1 MSAATMSAAGPPP
14 TVRLIVVGGEV
25 LDGFVADANI
35 RLVALRMRE
44 CGVRLDRVTVVD
56 DDADAIADEV
66 RSALAGPRPML
77 VVTTG
82 GTGGTWD
89 DVTYRG
95 IAVALGRELTVAR
108 ELAEP
113 LGRIIDWTEAEGYQL
128 DSDAVDGMM
137 RIATIPAGSTV
148 HFVSSWLACV
158 QTDLDGGLAVRDGAT
173 VVALPGPPG
182 HVQRLI
188 DELVLPVVLAD
199 RRGTVRH
206 VDVTHEYPETLLV
219 GELRRVHLRH
229 PEVTLGS
236 YPGEPMTVRFS
247 GTIGDVS
254 AAAAELTAFLATLDR
269 HPGAAALRRAW
280 RRQTPW
286 TQPDARAAAE

>member
-1 MSAATMSAAGPPP
+1 MSAAGSSLA
-14 TVRLIVVGGEV
+14 VRLIVVGGEV

-35 RLVALRMRE
+35 RLVALRLRE
-44 CGVRLDRVTVVD
+44 CGVPLDRVAVVD
-56 DDADAIADEV
+56 DDADAIAAEV

-77 VVTTG
+77 VLTTG

-95 IAVALGRELTVAR
+95 IATALDRDLAVAP

-113 LGRIIDWTEAEGYQL
+113 LGRIIDWTEAEGYPL
-128 DSDAVDGMM
+128 DDDAVAGMM
-137 RIATIPAGSTV
+137 RIATIPAGSVV

-158 QTDLDGGLAVRDGAT
+158 QTDVDGGLAAAGGAA

-188 DELVLPVVLAD
+188 DELVLPVVLAG

-229 PEVTLGS
+229 PEVKLGS
-236 YPGEPMTVRFS
+236 YPGEPMTIRFS
-247 GTIGDVS
+247 GTIGDVT
-254 AAAAELTAFLATLDR
+254 AASAELTAFLAELDR

-286 TQPDARAAAE
+286 TQPEAPADP